1 MALPKYL
8 DDPKP
13 TPVINSAG
21 YGKVT
26 LVSGTKISS
35 ITSNYDLNFGT
46 NLEIVIKHN
55 SKNQKIT

>member
-8 DDPKP
+8 DDP
-13 TPVINSAG
+13 TTVINPDG

-26 LVSGTKISS
+26 LTSSTKISS

-46 NLEIVIKHN
+46 NLEIVINHDST
-55 SKNQKIT
+55 SKKIT